1 MPTICKNSSILM
13 IVIYTELVA
22 IFLSIF
28 KLGSLDFTLLGF
40 YSLYLLWLSLGTA
53 ALVCLVSKKRPKYDS
68 MLVLLAA
75 SLIIFW
81 IIEAAIF
88 FVGINNSLIISTV
101 STSGEILGRFM
112 LLIISVFIIGRI
124 FKLMTLAEH
133 RNLAESEARMQALQ
147 SRIKPHFLFNSLN
160 TISELTVSDQK
171 NAEQAIESLSMLFRA
186 GLETDTKFHD
196 LASEISFCKRYVQLE
211 SWRLEERLKIVWNIN
226 IENLEK
232 HLVPKLVLQPLIEN
246 AIVHGQN
253 EDGYVSIDI
262 DLRESKNDLSVVIEN
277 SLGSAFKSEGNGI
290 AIDNI
295 RERLFVLYD
304 DQYVFKTRQT
314 DGRYRVLI
322 RFPKITDKLEE
333 LS

>member
-1 MPTICKNSSILM
+1 M

-53 ALVCLVSKKRPKYDS
+53 AIVCLVSKKRPKYDS
-68 MLVLLAA
+68 MLVLVVA
-75 SLIIFW
+75 SLIIFL

-88 FVGINNSLIISTV
+88 FVGVNNPLIV
-101 STSGEILGRFM
+101 STAGEILGRFL

-124 FKLMTLAEH
+124 FKLMTVAEH
-133 RNLAESEARMQALQ
+133 RNQAESEARMQALQ